1 MRTQRAAAC
10 CAIGVLG
17 GFSTLAYGQA
27 EPANCETAKFAED
40 VMLRFPRIHDACY
53 DIIQKPD
60 GPYAVIKA
68 KVTRVRKDGIDVRF
82 QLRDGEQ
89 SEVRSLGTSPD
100 FRVEVE
106 GQSLEVKDLAV
117 GQRLTAYIKVSEPQ
131 VALEQPPNAPAA
143 PPMPL
148 QANTPP
154 PPPPE
159 PTHVASAMP
168 KTASPIPT
176 FTLIG
181 IALTCLA
188 SGLRRIRRR
197 A

>member
-1 MRTQRAAAC
+1 
-10 CAIGVLG
+10 VLSG
-17 GFSTLAYGQA
+17 LSTLAYGQA
-27 EPANCETAKFAED
+27 EPVKCENAKFAED

-53 DIIQKPD
+53 DIVERAD

-68 KVTRVRKDGIDVRF
+68 TVTRVRKDGIDVRF

-89 SEVRSLGTSPD
+89 SEVRSFQTQPD

-117 GQRLTAYIKVSEPQ
+117 GQRLTAFIKTSAPQ

-148 QANTPP
+148 EANAPP
-154 PPPPE
+154 PPPPA

-168 KTASPIPT
+168 RTGSPIPT

-181 IALTCLA
+181 VALTCLA

>member
-10 CAIGVLG
+10 CAIGALS
-17 GFSTLAYGQA
+17 GFSALAYGQA
-27 EPANCETAKFAED
+27 EPVNCETAKFTED
-40 VMLRFPRIHDACY
+40 VLERFPRIHDACH

-60 GPYAVIKA
+60 GPYAIIKA
-68 KVTRVRKDGIDVRF
+68 DITRVRKDGMDVRF
-82 QLRDGEQ
+82 VLRDGEK
-89 SEVRSLGTSPD
+89 SEVRQLDTQPD
-100 FRVEVE
+100 FRVQVQ
-106 GQSLEVKDLAV
+106 GQPYEVKDLAV
-117 GQRLTAYIKVSEPQ
+117 GQHLTAYVKVSAPV
-131 VALEQPPNAPAA
+131 VALEQPPNERSA

-148 QANTPP
+148 QGNAPP
-154 PPPPE
+154 PPA

-181 IALTCLA
+181 IALICVA
-188 SGLRRIRRR
+188 GGLRRIRRR